1 MGGATQGFSCRGQ
14 WIGDSSAVVTIDGEL
29 DLSTAVQLRE
39 CLQGLHERGIT
50 DHLVV
55 DLSGCTFIDS
65 TGLGLLVE
73 AQRRAES
80 PLNVVVTEPQI
91 LQALSVTALDN
102 LFAVHKTREA
112 ALDALGRQ
120 VGEL

>member
-1 MGGATQGFSCRGQ
+1 MDGTTQGFSCHGQ
-14 WIGDSSAVVTIDGEL
+14 WIGDSSAVVTLEGEL

-39 CLQGLHERGIT
+39 CLRGLHERGIT

-73 AQRRAES
+73 AQMRAES
-80 PLNVVVTEPQI
+80 PLNVVATERQI
-91 LQALSVTALDN
+91 LQALSVTALDS
-102 LFAVHKTREA
+102 LFVIHETREA
-112 ALDALGRQ
+112 ALAALRRE

>member
-1 MGGATQGFSCRGQ
+1 MHEFVCNGE
-14 WIGDSSAVVTIDGEL
+14 WVGDGSAVVTIRGEL
-29 DLSTAVQLRE
+29 DLSTAVKLRA
-39 CLQGLHERGIT
+39 CLEGLHGRGIT

-55 DLSGCTFIDS
+55 DLTACSFIDS

-102 LFAVHKTREA
+102 LFAVHDTREA
-112 ALDALGRQ
+112 ALDALRHEI
-120 VGEL
+120 GEL

>member
-1 MGGATQGFSCRGQ
+1 MSAMQGFVCNGE
-14 WIGDSSAVVTIDGEL
+14 WIGDGSAVVTIEGEL

-39 CLQGLHERGIT
+39 CLEGLHERGIT

-55 DLSGCTFIDS
+55 DLSSCSFIDS

-80 PLNVVVTEPQI
+80 PLNVVTTEPQI
-91 LQALSVTALDN
+91 LQALSVTALDS
-102 LFAVHKTREA
+102 LFVVHESREA
-112 ALDALGRQ
+112 ALDALRRA